1 MYAALWVLLL
11 VVLPLVTIPQIWHG
25 APPDAASQLGG
36 SAAQLAGQAQTLGA
50 PAPQLAARAGM
61 PSRSIWHEVV
71 MVWLVLLPFLLLFL
85 AHNYLAVP
93 FIKKGRTK
101 IYLLLLA
108 ALIAL
113 WALWCFKFGHKP
125 MDGGPFGGP
134 GPFGSPDGF
143 GGPGA
148 PGEIGG
154 PGGPGAPGEIG
165 GLGGPGAPGDTLGF
179 GPQHGGPERLP
190 GDTLSLG
197 QRLGMPPGGP
207 GMHGRPPMRPSLSNF
222 FLGLLLLGVN
232 LGIMYFF
239 RARQQGRALAD
250 MQQKSAAQ
258 PVQERALFFKDGHQK
273 VRIPVSDI
281 LYVESM
287 GAYVKV
293 FSSAQDPGVYL
304 GSLKS
309 VADAAPEALVRIH
322 KSFIVNL
329 SKVKQA
335 GKTSVTLMDGT
346 TLPVGEAFREAFTR
360 AYTNQG
366 NS

>member
-1 MYAALWVLLL
+1 MPSFKKQENLLYAAFWVLLL
-11 VVLPLVTIPQIWHG
+11 VVMPLVTIPQIWHG
-25 APPDAASQLGG
+25 APPGAASQLGT
-36 SAAQLAGQAQTLGA
+36 SAS
-50 PAPQLAARAGM
+50 QLAARAGM
-61 PSRSIWHEVV
+61 PFRSILHEVP
-71 MVWLVLLPFLLLFL
+71 MVWLGLLPFLLLFL

-93 FIKKGRTK
+93 FINKGRTK
-101 IYLLLLA
+101 IYLLVLA

-134 GPFGSPDGF
+134 DGF

-148 PGEIGG
+148 H
-154 PGGPGAPGEIG
+154 
-165 GLGGPGAPGDTLGF
+165 GLPPGDTLGF
-179 GPQHGGPERLP
+179 GPQHGAP
-190 GDTLSLG
+190 GL
-197 QRLGMPPGGP
+197 PPGGP

-232 LGIMYFF
+232 LGVVYFF

-293 FSSAQDPGVYL
+293 FSSGQDPGVYL

-335 GKTSVTLMDGT
+335 GKTSVTLLDGT
-346 TLPVGEAFREAFTR
+346 SLPVGEAFREAFTR

>member
-11 VVLPLVTIPQIWHG
+11 VVLPLVTIPQIWH
-25 APPDAASQLGG
+25 AALPDAASQL
-36 SAAQLAGQAQTLGA
+36 AGQ
-50 PAPQLAARAGM
+50 AGM
-61 PSRSIWHEVV
+61 PSRSIWHEVA
-71 MVWLVLLPFLLLFL
+71 MVWLGLLPFLLLFL

-101 IYLLLLA
+101 IYLLVLA

-154 PGGPGAPGEIG
+154 PA
-165 GLGGPGAPGDTLGF
+165 
-179 GPQHGGPERLP
+179 RLP

-197 QRLGMPPGGP
+197 QRPEMPPGGP

-232 LGIMYFF
+232 LGVVYFF

-309 VADAAPEALVRIH
+309 VADAAPEELVRIH

-335 GKTSVTLMDGT
+335 GKTSVTLLDGT